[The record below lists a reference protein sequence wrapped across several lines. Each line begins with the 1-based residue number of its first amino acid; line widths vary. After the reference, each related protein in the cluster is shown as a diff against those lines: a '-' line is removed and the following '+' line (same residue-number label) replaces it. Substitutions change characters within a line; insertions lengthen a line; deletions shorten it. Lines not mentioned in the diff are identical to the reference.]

1 MMWAVSN
8 NAPPVQRRPG
18 GRSARVRA
26 AVLSAALDAL
36 RANGIEG
43 FTIADVARRAG
54 VHETSIYRR
63 WGTPEKLILDA
74 LLDQSEQ
81 LLPVPDTGELRADL
95 ITFLAELAAMLTEPA
110 GRALLHALAGPTTN
124 PTVLE
129 SRAAFWQGRYDL
141 VRVMLDRAIER
152 GELSPSVDQR
162 LLLEALIGPL
172 HFRTLLTG
180 EPIEPEYPEALVHML
195 LDGIGTQP
203 GP

>member
-1 MMWAVSN
+1 
-8 NAPPVQRRPG
+8 
-18 GRSARVRA
+18 VRA

-36 RANGIEG
+36 RVNGVEG
-43 FTIADVARRAG
+43 FTIADVAQRAG

-63 WGTPEKLILDA
+63 WGTPEKLVLDA

-81 LLPVPDTGELRADL
+81 LLPVPDTGKLRADL
-95 ITFLAELAAMLTEPA
+95 ITFLAELAAMLAEPA
-110 GRALLHALAGPTTN
+110 GRALLHAFAGPTTD
-124 PTVLE
+124 PTVIA

-141 VRVMLDRAIER
+141 VRVMLDRAVER
-152 GELSPSVDQR
+152 GELSASIDQR

-180 EPIEPEYPEALVHML
+180 EPIEPRYPDALVDML
-195 LDGIGTQP
+195 LNGVGIQP

>member
-1 MMWAVSN
+1 
-8 NAPPVQRRPG
+8 
-18 GRSARVRA
+18 VRK
-26 AVLSAALDAL
+26 AVLAAALAAL
-36 RANGIEG
+36 RENGVER
-43 FTIADVARRAG
+43 FTIADVAQRAG

-63 WGTPEKLILDA
+63 WGTPEKLVLEA

-95 ITFLAELAAMLTEPA
+95 ITFLTELAGALTEPA
-110 GRALLHALAGPTTN
+110 GRALLHTLAAPSTD
-124 PTVLE
+124 PTVIE
-129 SRAAFWQGRYDL
+129 SRAAFWQCRYDL

-152 GELSPSVDQR
+152 GELSASVDQR

-180 EPIEPEYPEALVHML
+180 EPIKPGYPDALVDTL
-195 LDGIGTQP
+195 LGGVGTQP